1 MIDTT
6 SPTFLV
12 TGEYRRF
19 CEFAD
24 AVRRDR
30 YIGLCYGPPGVGK
43 TVSARR
49 YAHWDLAE
57 KYLAARLYRPL
68 GSDAV
73 ALIPSADLIESRT
86 VVWTTPVMTATSR
99 ISRNVVDLCR
109 RMDTVIRRLPTSRWR
124 HQTPGGFPQVEL
136 LICDEADRLTTT
148 GLEELRDLYD
158 KTGIGLILV
167 GMPGLQRRLARYPQL
182 YSRVGFAH
190 EYRPLARAELIEV
203 ITTQNHELG
212 LALPDGATLED
223 PDALASIAQITG
235 GNLRLVQRLFTQINR
250 ITEINNL
257 TDVTRDVVETAR
269 SSLII
274 GGP

>member
-1 MIDTT
+1 MIDTK
-6 SPTFLV
+6 PATFLV

-43 TVSARR
+43 TLSARR
-49 YAHWDLAE
+49 YAHWDAAE
-57 KYLAARLYRPL
+57 TYLTRLSRPP
-68 GSDAV
+68 GSDLFAP
-73 ALIPSADLIESRT
+73 IPPADLIQSRT
-86 VVWTTPVMTATSR
+86 VVWTAPVMTASSR
-99 ISRNVVDLCR
+99 ISRNVVETCR
-109 RMDTVIRRLPTSRWR
+109 RIDTVIRRLPTSRWR
-124 HQTPGGFPQVEL
+124 QQIPGGFPQVEM

-158 KTGIGLILV
+158 RSGIGLILV
-167 GMPGLQRRLARYPQL
+167 GMPGLARRLARYPQL

-190 EYRPLARAELIEV
+190 EYRPLARTELLEV
-203 ITTQNHELG
+203 ITGHHHELG

-223 PDALASIAQITG
+223 PDALAAIAQITG
-235 GNLRLVQRLFTQINR
+235 GNLRLTQRLFTQINR
-250 ITEINNL
+250 IIEINNL
-257 TDVTRDVVETAR
+257 TSVTRDVVETAR

>member
-1 MIDTT
+1 MSDTKAG
-6 SPTFLV
+6 TFLV

-43 TVSARR
+43 TLSARR
-49 YAHWDLAE
+49 YAHWDAAE
-57 KYLAARLYRPL
+57 TYLVRLSRPL
-68 GSDAV
+68 GGDF
-73 ALIPSADLIESRT
+73 ALIPPADLIQSRT
-86 VVWTTPVMTATSR
+86 VLWTTPIMSPNSR
-99 ISRNVVDLCR
+99 ISRNVLETCR
-109 RMDTVIRRLPTSRWR
+109 RVDTVIRRQPASRWR
-124 HQTPGGFPQVEL
+124 RPTEGGFPQVEL

-148 GLEELRDLYD
+148 GLEELRALYD
-158 KTGIGLILV
+158 QSGIGLILV

-190 EYRPLARAELIEV
+190 EYRPLARTELLTI
-203 ITTQNHELG
+203 ITGHHRELG
-212 LALPDGATLED
+212 LTLPDGATLQD
-223 PDALASIAQITG
+223 PDALAAIAQITG

-250 ITEINNL
+250 IIEINNL
-257 TDVTRDVVETAR
+257 TDVSHDVVETAR

>member
-1 MIDTT
+1 MIDTNAA
-6 SPTFLV
+6 TFLV
-12 TGEYRRF
+12 TDEYRRF

-43 TVSARR
+43 TMSARR

-57 KYLAARLYRPL
+57 KYLAQMYRPL
-68 GSDAV
+68 GSDLV

-86 VVWTTPVMTATSR
+86 VLWTTPVMSASSR

-124 HQTPGGFPQVEL
+124 QQIPGGFPQVEM

-158 KTGIGLILV
+158 RNGIGLILV

-190 EYRPLARAELIEV
+190 EYRPLARAELLEV
-203 ITTQNHELG
+203 LTGHHHELG
-212 LALPDGATLED
+212 LALPAGATLED
-223 PDALASIAQITG
+223 PDALAAIAQVTG

-257 TDVTRDVVETAR
+257 TGVTRDVVETAR

>member
-6 SPTFLV
+6 SATFLV

-43 TVSARR
+43 TLSARR
-49 YAHWDLAE
+49 YAHWDAAE
-57 KYLAARLYRPL
+57 KHLARLYRPL
-68 GSDAV
+68 GTDVV

-86 VVWTTPVMTATSR
+86 VVWTTPVMTASSR

-109 RMDTVIRRLPTSRWR
+109 RMD
-124 HQTPGGFPQVEL
+124 
-136 LICDEADRLTTT
+136 
-148 GLEELRDLYD
+148 
-158 KTGIGLILV
+158 
-167 GMPGLQRRLARYPQL
+167 
-182 YSRVGFAH
+182 
-190 EYRPLARAELIEV
+190 
-203 ITTQNHELG
+203 
-212 LALPDGATLED
+212 
-223 PDALASIAQITG
+223 
-235 GNLRLVQRLFTQINR
+235 NLRLVQRLFTQINR

-257 TDVTRDVVETAR
+257 TGVTRDVVETAR

>member
-1 MIDTT
+1 MIDTA
-6 SPTFLV
+6 SATFLV

-43 TVSARR
+43 TLSARH
-49 YAHWDLAE
+49 YAHWDAAE
-57 KYLAARLYRPL
+57 TYLARSYLPL
-68 GSDAV
+68 DSSDWV
-73 ALIPSADLIESRT
+73 APLPPDDLAESRT
-86 VVWTTPVMTATSR
+86 VVWTTPIMTASSR
-99 ISRNVVDLCR
+99 ISRNVSDLCR

-124 HQTPGGFPQVEL
+124 QKIPGGFPHVEL

-158 KTGIGLILV
+158 RSGIGLILV

-190 EYRPLARAELIEV
+190 EYRPLARTELLQV
-203 ITTQNHELG
+203 ITGHHHELG
-212 LALPDGATLED
+212 LALPDGVTLED
-223 PDALASIAQITG
+223 PDALTAITQITG

-250 ITEINNL
+250 IIEINNL
-257 TDVTRDVVETAR
+257 TGVTRDVVETAR